1 MPNTPHINHLES
13 KIRKQ
18 VRDIIEREFPDYESL
33 RFVIGVSGGLDSM
46 CLYHILHELG
56 LNLEV
61 VHINYQKRGVASD
74 SDADLVRQIS
84 DKNGHNYHEF
94 LYPSVQKESG
104 NFQEL
109 ARKFRRTC
117 FEDVMFRT
125 KSVAIF
131 LAHHRDDQ
139 TETILQR
146 LFRGA
151 GLSSINGMDMIS
163 PPFMRPLLEI
173 TRDQIESYAKS
184 VDLRWREDESNAT
197 DLYARNWIRNTFAS
211 DLDKFFPGWEN
222 NLHIHAR
229 RLNATVELADRWL
242 DAYGVHG
249 TCFPLKL
256 IDFVSDD
263 LTSLILHH
271 WLTTNRVFPSTGQ
284 IDQVMRLRDANPGAR
299 IIINDQFTVLR
310 DRDELKLIPTIEAKD
325 VSFDVIQI
333 AESDLASETADY
345 LLDAGSIEIHVRYE
359 DMIHFRDSVVDSEVD
374 NSIPHTDESTLSS
387 QNPSQKQPR
396 FAPDEL
402 TMDADTIEFPILIRP
417 WQEGDRIQPYGLE
430 GTKLI
435 SDLLTDKKIAS
446 SKKRSAYVISDF
458 DEKICAVIFPHPT
471 ANRLTGTID
480 HDCRIS
486 ADTTSKL
493 TIKIRY
499 HT

>member
-1 MPNTPHINHLES
+1 MTAPSNISDHHLH

-18 VRDIIEREFPDYESL
+18 VRDVIVREFPDYERL

-46 CLYHILHELG
+46 CLFHILQDCG
-56 LNLEV
+56 LKLEV
-61 VHINYQKRGVASD
+61 VHINYQKRGTD
-74 SDADLVRQIS
+74 SDADAGLVRETAE
-84 DKNGHNYHEF
+84 KNGQDYHEF
-94 LYPSVQKESG
+94 LYPVVQNESG

-109 ARKFRRTC
+109 ARKFRRSC

-125 KSVAIF
+125 NSVAIF

-163 PPFMRPLLEI
+163 PPFVRPMLEI
-173 TRDQIESYAKS
+173 TREQIEYYAKS

-197 DLYARNWIRNTFAS
+197 DLYARNWIRNSFAP
-211 DLDKFFPGWEN
+211 DLDRLFPGWEN
-222 NLHIHAR
+222 NLHVHAR

-242 DAYGVHG
+242 DAYGVQG

-263 LTSLILHH
+263 LTALILHH
-271 WLTTNRVFPSTGQ
+271 WLTSNRVFPSTGQ

-299 IIINDQFTVLR
+299 IIINDQSSVLR
-310 DRDELKLIPTIEAKD
+310 DRQELKLIPTIEARD
-325 VSFDVIQI
+325 VSYDVIQI
-333 AESDLASETADY
+333 TESDLENNTADY
-345 LLDAGSIEIHVRYE
+345 MLDAGSIEIHVRYN
-359 DMIHFRDSVVDSEVD
+359 DEVD
-374 NSIPHTDESTLSS
+374 FL
-387 QNPSQKQPR
+387 Q

-402 TMDADTIEFPILIRP
+402 TMDADTIEFPISIRP

-435 SDLLTDKKIAS
+435 SDILTNKKIAS
-446 SKKRSAYVISDF
+446 SKKKSAYVISDF

-471 ANRLTGTID
+471 TNRLTGTID

-486 ADTTSKL
+486 DDTTSKL
-493 TIKIRY
+493 NIKIRY